1 MRFVIDMYG
10 GNGKVLLTYEQLEIL
25 ATALDGAEM
34 LKDIDVGKDNGD
46 HGYANQY
53 IYGIKPWR
61 TSENLNVKLMS
72 SEEYETLKFI
82 TKQQEKK

>member
-1 MRFVIDMYG
+1 MRFVVELYG
-10 GNGKVLLTYEQLEIL
+10 GVKVLLTHEQLEIL
-25 ATALDGAEM
+25 STALDGAEM
-34 LKDIDVGKDNGD
+34 MRDIEVGKDNGD
-46 HGYANQY
+46 HGYNNQY

-72 SEEYETLKFI
+72 TEEYEAMKFV

>member
-1 MRFVIDMYG
+1 MRFVIELYG
-10 GNGKVLLTYEQLEIL
+10 GVKVLLTHEQLEIL
-25 ATALDGAEM
+25 STALDGAEM
-34 LKDIDVGKDNGD
+34 MKDIDVGKDNGD
-46 HGYANQY
+46 HGYINQF

-72 SEEYETLKFI
+72 TEEYETMKFV